1 MIIRSSTASKR
12 SPDQQASH
20 LNAKAALPPGCQLPA
35 LIVSTSGFPIR
46 LYQIC
51 TVVRCSDVYPWEE
64 IRISDTPAWIVSA
77 ANTYAIENGK
87 TPFSVYQG
95 KWCLADRSF
104 ERDIIPMAQHFG
116 MALAPWGVLG
126 GGMYQTKKALEERK
140 KKGESLRGGGGNFSK
155 QSEADIRV
163 SEALAMVS
171 SFFFLFSPIYTF
183 ANFDSPMIKVAEQH
197 GIESVTAIALA
208 YVIAKAPKVFPI
220 VGGRKIEHLKDNI
233 RLSASS

>member
-1 MIIRSSTASKR
+1 MHFLVEQGK
-12 SPDQQASH
+12 
-20 LNAKAALPPGCQLPA
+20 
-35 LIVSTSGFPIR
+35 V
-46 LYQIC
+46 LYLG
-51 TVVRCSDVYPWEE
+51 
-64 IRISDTPAWIVSA
+64 ISDTPAWIVSA

-233 RLSASS
+233 QALSIQLTSEQIKYLESIVAFDIGFPLTMIGDDPTATGTVSGILAASGSIEF